1 MRMTHVALT
10 MAMVTLAACGKKQ
23 EATQPPAADTSGK
36 MGGMQMAMQGMQMM
50 PVMRAHLDSLGTMQ
64 PAQIAAAMAA
74 HQDLASRMM
83 DAMGADMR
91 GMNMKPD
98 SVWAALSDSLRQDLA
113 ELPGLS
119 GPALKNRMQ
128 AHIGRMQRM
137 LAMHEGMM
145 RM

>member
-1 MRMTHVALT
+1 MRVNYFALAV
-10 MAMVTLAACGKKQ
+10 AMVTLAACGKKQ
-23 EATQPPAADTSGK
+23 EAPKAPPADSTT
-36 MGGMQMAMQGMQMM
+36 GMQMSMQGMQMM
-50 PVMRAHLDSLGTMQ
+50 PLMRAHLDSLGAME
-64 PAQIAAAMAA
+64 PAQITAAMAA

-98 SVWAALSDSLRQDLA
+98 SSWAALGDSLRQDLA

-119 GPALKNRMQ
+119 GATLKTRVQ

-145 RM
+145 KM